1 VTATVSSDFATHLAG
16 RSHSRCR
23 MLRLD
28 LKDGT
33 ILGFTDH
40 DKSLDF
46 DLSDGDGAVTYR
58 ADLGMKIS
66 NISLSCGL
74 DSGNCEITAPISD
87 VITLDGIL
95 GGRFSYAEARIFEVI
110 WNSLSAGPRKFML
123 GNTTEW
129 RIEGGKAIAE
139 IRDLFDK
146 YNQTVGR
153 IIENQCDADFGD
165 TRCGATPVTVVGT
178 VTAAPDAFHM
188 TVSFAGSFANDYF
201 NKGTVIGLTGSNAS
215 AVMEIDDWTSAGVIT
230 LFAPLAEVPA
240 IGDTFTVK
248 QGCGK
253 TRADCMVRGAILNF
267 RGYPEV
273 PGSDQVLRMPTP
285 GAGG

>member
-1 VTATVSSDFATHLAG
+1 VSRTLTAAMTNHLAG
-16 RSHSRCR
+16 HSHTRCK
-23 MLRLD
+23 MLLLD
-28 LKDGT
+28 PVIGSSF
-33 ILGFTDH
+33 GVTDH
-40 DKSLDF
+40 DKDI
-46 DLSDGDGAVTYR
+46 DYDIGDGVVTYG
-58 ADLGMKIS
+58 AGTGILASDVS
-66 NISLSCGL
+66 TSCGL
-74 DSGNCEITAPISD
+74 DADNYEVTGPIAD

-95 GGRFSYAEARIFEVI
+95 GGIYNRARARLFEVN
-110 WNSLSAGPRKFML
+110 WKDLTAGAIEIL
-123 GNTTEW
+123 AGTVTEA
-129 RIEGGKAIAE
+129 RIEGGKFVME
-139 IRDLFDK
+139 IRSDMDF